1 MRTLLLELRPAT
13 LTEVSLAE
21 LLRQLTQAI
30 GGRSRLPIELIV
42 EGERPL
48 SPETQIALYRIAQE
62 ALNNIS
68 KHAGASQVT
77 LSLAF
82 LPDSVNLSIQDN
94 GRGFNPT
101 DTPHQ
106 SLGLGIMRE
115 RAQKIGADLTISS
128 QIGEGTLVTVQCPIA
143 NKNEGN
149 HE

>member
-13 LTEVSLAE
+13 LTESSMVE

-30 GGRSRLPIELIV
+30 GGRSRLSIELSI

-48 SPETQIALYRIAQE
+48 PPETQIALYRIAQE
-62 ALNNIS
+62 SLNNIS

-77 LSLAF
+77 LTLTF
-82 LPDSVNLSIQDN
+82 LPETVRLTIQDN
-94 GRGFNPT
+94 GRGFNPA

-115 RAQKIGADLTISS
+115 RAQKIGAELTIHS
-128 QIGEGTLVTVQCPIA
+128 QIGVGTTVTVQCPIA
-143 NKNEGN
+143 KEREG
-149 HE
+149 ES